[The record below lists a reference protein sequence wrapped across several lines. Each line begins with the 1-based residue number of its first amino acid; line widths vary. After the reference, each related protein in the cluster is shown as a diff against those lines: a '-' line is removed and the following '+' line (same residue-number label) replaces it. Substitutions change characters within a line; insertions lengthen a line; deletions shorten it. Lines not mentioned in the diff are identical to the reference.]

1 MPYIVIKAYPKD
13 DATKKRAV
21 DKINQVF
28 LEEWGCPPQALT
40 ILVEEIAPADWA
52 EKVLKP
58 EIEPQKDKMMI
69 LDGKKLY

>member
-40 ILVEEIAPADWA
+40 ILVEEIAPTDWA